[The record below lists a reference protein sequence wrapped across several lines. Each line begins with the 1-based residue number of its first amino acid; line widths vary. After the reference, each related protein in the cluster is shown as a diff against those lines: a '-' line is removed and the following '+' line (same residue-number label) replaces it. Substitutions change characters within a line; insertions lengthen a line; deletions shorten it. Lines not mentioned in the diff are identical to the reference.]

1 MSFSNKVTINAGDM
15 AIGDVGIDQTT
26 PGTTNA
32 VVPIQLPVSPIN
44 ISGTITT
51 GGAAQVLSA
60 AKPNGRLGFEIYNP
74 DLTYSL
80 FFSVTTTAVTDSP
93 SQEIAPGKQY
103 SSPDGLVTTG
113 AISIISSQTGHVF
126 TAVEW

>member
-1 MSFSNKVTINAGDM
+1 MSRRRDPSLDEPL
-15 AIGDVGIDQTT
+15 T
-26 PGTTNA
+26 P
-32 VVPIQLPVSPIN
+32 VN

-51 GGAAQVLSA
+51 GGTAQVLSA
-60 AKPNGRLGFEIYNP
+60 AKPLGRKGFEIYNP

-80 FFSVTTTAVTDSP
+80 FFSITTTAVADSP

-103 SSPDGLVTTG
+103 SSPDSLVTTG

-126 TAVEW
+126 TATEW